1 MFWEMSLKRLRPCY
15 QGACNSDES
24 ALFYKWHGQS
34 LHTQKII
41 IVSFQFRKYS
51 LEFKYT
57 DQDGILKLRIFYII
71 FLFISQNV
79 SMNVLRVKA
88 F

>member
-1 MFWEMSLKRLRPCY
+1 MKELAILISLPFFISGMGKVY
-15 QGACNSDES
+15 T
-24 ALFYKWHGQS
+24 
-34 LHTQKII
+34 HTQKIV
-41 IVSFQFRKYS
+41 IVSFQFRKYG

-57 DQDGILKLRIFYII
+57 DQDGILKLWIFYII

>member
-1 MFWEMSLKRLRPCY
+1 MAWAKFT
-15 QGACNSDES
+15 
-24 ALFYKWHGQS
+24 
-34 LHTQKII
+34 HTKKIV
-41 IVSFQFRKYS
+41 IVSFQFRKYG

-57 DQDGILKLRIFYII
+57 DQDGILKLWIFYII

>member
-1 MFWEMSLKRLRPCY
+1 MSLKRLRPCY
-15 QGACNSDES
+15 RGACNSDES

-34 LHTQKII
+34 LHTQKKIV

-57 DQDGILKLRIFYII
+57 DQDGILKLWIFYII